1 MIYIGVGCGGGTLLL
16 CCCVIC
22 CIGVACSGGGGSVVR
37 NQYNHNTLTK
47 VLMARAYCMIALL
60 IIVYSSELRT

>member
-37 NQYNHNTLTK
+37 NQYNHNALTK
-47 VLMARAYCMIALL
+47 VYNGPGILHGSF